1 MSKIGDLFVRL
12 GLKKDEFSKGISDAK
27 REVSGFGDTLKK
39 MASGA
44 KVAWAAV
51 GAAVVKFA
59 TDAVRMT
66 QKWGDEWN
74 ITMAGVNAA
83 YGVFVRQLASGE
95 GFDHLF
101 ANMREAAR
109 LAREAAAALDEIFE
123 RKTSYGYSEAIT
135 NREIAQLRQIAQD
148 QSKTDEERK
157 KAAEAII
164 QKEQELANIKR
175 AIAQDEADAYR
186 KQFQA
191 QTNLNDN
198 EIDFLV
204 KEYNQNRNIINQ
216 GRQYLED
223 REKAQKQVGRAFAAS
238 MTADLEGV
246 AGDIVAGSA
255 ERASNAVKDLDANT
269 SQAVKNVAALL
280 QKYDKGND
288 ELVTNIRNADIAVIN
303 VDTDMYNAQRRATTL
318 LGTLNKVSGSSGS
331 TSDPGAETAARILKR
346 AQDSAKNEIQLLQE
360 KYQDEKALLEQYNI
374 DTIALTQEYF
384 RNLADLTMEEVEDI
398 QSDLAEIEPVELN
411 LIDPENDP
419 TLAYLSQY
427 SERLKEEIEKGE
439 ELARAFQTAVID
451 GFSAGCQELMDQLMG
466 LQDINPGAIVKA
478 LLDPLAELAI
488 KQGEILIA
496 QGLGVEACKKAL
508 TSLNGYAAIAA
519 GAALV
524 AIGAAAKAGLAALA
538 SGGSATTSAST
549 YSGASGG
556 VNTQNVETEMTI
568 YVEGRISGS
577 DIVISGQ
584 KTVNAW
590 NR

>member
-12 GLKKDEFSKGISDAK
+12 GLKSDDFHKGMQKAGSAISGLLEKLKGLRIGGYDVFSYIGK
-27 REVSGFGDTLKK
+27 
-39 MASGA
+39 
-44 KVAWAAV
+44 AV
-51 GAAVVKFA
+51 GKFIGQA
-59 TDAVRMT
+59 IQMT
-66 QKWGDEWN
+66 QKWGDQWDK
-74 ITMAGVNAA
+74 TMAGINAA
-83 YGVFVRQLASGE
+83 YGVFIRQLSSGE
-95 GFDHLF
+95 GFDNLF

-109 LAREAAAALDEIFE
+109 LAREAAEALDEIFE
-123 RKTSYGYSEAIT
+123 RKTSYGYGEAIT
-135 NREIAQLRQIAQD
+135 NQEIARLRQIMQD
-148 QSKTDEERK
+148 SSKSDEERK
-157 KAAEAII
+157 KAADAII
-164 QKEQELANIKR
+164 QKEKELANIKR
-175 AIAQDEADAYR
+175 GIAQDEADAYR
-186 KQFQA
+186 KQFKA

-204 KEYNQNRNIINQ
+204 KEFNQNRDIINQ
-216 GRQYLED
+216 GRKYLED
-223 REKAQKQVGRAFAAS
+223 QKKAQKEVGRTFAAS

-255 ERASNAVKDLDANT
+255 ERASNAVKSLEANT
-269 SQAVKNVAALL
+269 SQAVKDVAAML
-280 QKYDKGND
+280 QKYDKAND
-288 ELVTNIRNADIAVIN
+288 ELVTNLANADIAVIN

-346 AQDSAKNEIQLLQE
+346 AQDSAKNEIQLYYE
-360 KYQDEKALLEQYNI
+360 KYQEEKALLEQYNL
-374 DTIALTQEYF
+374 DTTALTQEYF
-384 RNLADLTMEEVEDI
+384 RNI
-398 QSDLAEIEPVELN
+398 NGI
-411 LIDPENDP
+411 
-419 TLAYLSQY
+419 
-427 SERLKEEIEKGE
+427 IEKGLDDVIQPIKDLE
-439 ELARAFQTAVID
+439 PIEVDLIDMSVSDYLLDEFIEDFEDQVARAMEITREFREAVIG
-451 GFSAGCQELMDQLMG
+451 GFSDGCQELMSQLMG
-466 LQDINPGAIVKA
+466 LRDFNAGAVVAA
-478 LLDPLAELAI
+478 LLDPLADMAV

-508 TSLNGYAAIAA
+508 ESLNGYAAIAA
-519 GAALV
+519 GVALIS
-524 AIGAAAKAGLAALA
+524 IGAAAKAGLAALA

>member
-12 GLKKDEFSKGISDAK
+12 GLKSDDFHKGMQKAGSAISGLLEKLKGLRIGGYDVFSYIGK
-27 REVSGFGDTLKK
+27 
-39 MASGA
+39 
-44 KVAWAAV
+44 AV
-51 GAAVVKFA
+51 GKFIGQA
-59 TDAVRMT
+59 IQMT
-66 QKWGDEWN
+66 QKWGDQWDK
-74 ITMAGVNAA
+74 TMAGINAA
-83 YGVFVRQLASGE
+83 YGVFIRQLSSGE
-95 GFDHLF
+95 GFDNLF

-109 LAREAAAALDEIFE
+109 LAREAAEALDEIFE
-123 RKTSYGYSEAIT
+123 RKTSYGYGEAIT
-135 NREIAQLRQIAQD
+135 NQEIARLRQIMQD
-148 QSKTDEERK
+148 SSKSDEERK
-157 KAAEAII
+157 KAADAII
-164 QKEQELANIKR
+164 QKEKELANIKR
-175 AIAQDEADAYR
+175 GIAQDEADAYR
-186 KQFQA
+186 KQFKA

-204 KEYNQNRNIINQ
+204 KEFNQNRDIINQ
-216 GRQYLED
+216 GRKYLED
-223 REKAQKQVGRAFAAS
+223 QKKAQKEVGRTFAAS

-255 ERASNAVKDLDANT
+255 ERASNAVKSLEANT
-269 SQAVKNVAALL
+269 SQAVKDVAAML
-280 QKYDKGND
+280 QKYDKAND
-288 ELVTNIRNADIAVIN
+288 ELVTNLANAEIAVIN

-346 AQDSAKNEIQLLQE
+346 AQDSAKNEIQLYYE
-360 KYQDEKALLEQYNI
+360 KYQEEKALLEQYNL
-374 DTIALTQEYF
+374 DTTALTQEYF
-384 RNLADLTMEEVEDI
+384 RNI
-398 QSDLAEIEPVELN
+398 NGI
-411 LIDPENDP
+411 
-419 TLAYLSQY
+419 
-427 SERLKEEIEKGE
+427 IEKGLDDVIQPIKDLE
-439 ELARAFQTAVID
+439 PIEVDLIDMSVSDYLLDEFIEDFEDQVARAMEITREFREAVIG
-451 GFSAGCQELMDQLMG
+451 GFSDGCQELMSQLMG
-466 LQDINPGAIVKA
+466 LRDFNAGAVVAA
-478 LLDPLAELAI
+478 LLDPLADMAV

-508 TSLNGYAAIAA
+508 ESLNGYAAIAA
-519 GAALV
+519 GVALIS
-524 AIGAAAKAGLAALA
+524 IGAAAKAGLAALA

>member
-12 GLKKDEFSKGISDAK
+12 GLKSDDFHKGMQKAGSAISGLLEKLKGLRIGGYDVFSYIGK
-27 REVSGFGDTLKK
+27 
-39 MASGA
+39 
-44 KVAWAAV
+44 AV
-51 GAAVVKFA
+51 GKFIGQA
-59 TDAVRMT
+59 IQMT
-66 QKWGDEWN
+66 QKWGDQWDK
-74 ITMAGVNAA
+74 TMAGINAA
-83 YGVFVRQLASGE
+83 YGVFIRQLSSGE
-95 GFDHLF
+95 GFDNLF

-109 LAREAAAALDEIFE
+109 LAREAAEALDEIFE
-123 RKTSYGYSEAIT
+123 RKTSYGYGEAIT
-135 NREIAQLRQIAQD
+135 NQEIARLRQIMQD
-148 QSKTDEERK
+148 SSKSDEERK
-157 KAAEAII
+157 KAADAII
-164 QKEQELANIKR
+164 QKEKELANIKR
-175 AIAQDEADAYR
+175 GIAQDETDAYR
-186 KQFQA
+186 KQFKA

-204 KEYNQNRNIINQ
+204 KEFNQNRDIINQ
-216 GRQYLED
+216 GRKYLED
-223 REKAQKQVGRAFAAS
+223 QKKAQKEVGRTFAAS

-255 ERASNAVKDLDANT
+255 ERASNAVKSLEANT
-269 SQAVKNVAALL
+269 SQAVKDVAAML
-280 QKYDKGND
+280 QKYDKAND
-288 ELVTNIRNADIAVIN
+288 ELVTNLANADIAVIN

-346 AQDSAKNEIQLLQE
+346 AQDSAKNEIQLYYE
-360 KYQDEKALLEQYNI
+360 KYQEEKALLEQYNL
-374 DTIALTQEYF
+374 DTTALTQEYF
-384 RNLADLTMEEVEDI
+384 RNI
-398 QSDLAEIEPVELN
+398 NGI
-411 LIDPENDP
+411 
-419 TLAYLSQY
+419 
-427 SERLKEEIEKGE
+427 IEKGLDDVIQPIKDLE
-439 ELARAFQTAVID
+439 PIEVDLIDMSVSDYLLDEFIEDFEDQVARAMEITREFREAVIG
-451 GFSAGCQELMDQLMG
+451 GFSDGCQELMSQLMG
-466 LQDINPGAIVKA
+466 LRDFNAGAVVAA
-478 LLDPLAELAI
+478 LLDPLADMAV

-508 TSLNGYAAIAA
+508 ESLNGYAAIAA
-519 GAALV
+519 GVALIS
-524 AIGAAAKAGLAALA
+524 IGAAAKAGLAALA